1 MNYGVKVI
9 ASFLLISIAIFS
21 YAGYLDDWTD
31 DQICGWMDNP
41 SPPEHMVEEAVK
53 RNLDCAPESAKKK
66 AQEDTGLQIMVYD
79 ADFSDSD
86 KASLSLNDMNNSQS
100 DEGTDIGIYII
111 GQTTETVKTAIVLT
125 SDNDP
130 KVSKVIEVI
139 QGDKFIV
146 DIAEPHELAGSNIKL
161 LLLDIDAPDATKSCP
176 KQMEY
181 GLKVK
186 DFVSQKLKGA
196 SSIKLTNFRKT
207 NTSVVADVIVDG
219 TDLGE
224 ELKAKGYA
232 DSEHGVWKAYFCSAG
247 SAERFAKKYEW
258 HYPNLNKH
266 IFWRERLITLDPDN
280 VERNARA
287 TYTLSQLYFEAGDIN
302 KSLDYLKKSA
312 TWGWLEPLEEL
323 GELLLYG
330 QNYFGINIPINTIE
344 GKKLLKKAHDKG
356 SKSAEL
362 IYCSSLTEDQQ
373 KTCKF

>member
-1 MNYGVKVI
+1 MKISVFLFSLLLTNSVF
-9 ASFLLISIAIFS
+9 ASI
-21 YAGYLDDWTD
+21 LDDWTD

-41 SPPEHMVEEAVK
+41 SPPEYMVEEAVK
-53 RNLDCAPESAKKK
+53 RNLDCAPESAKNE
-66 AQEDTGLQIMVYD
+66 AQEDKGLQITIYD

-86 KASLSLNDMNNSQS
+86 KASLSSNNMNNSES

-125 SDNDP
+125 SDDDP
-130 KVSKVIEVI
+130 TVSKVIEVI

-146 DIAEPHELAGSNIKL
+146 DIAEPHELAGSNINL
-161 LLLDIDAPDATKSCP
+161 LLRDIDAPDTSKSCH

-186 DFVSQKLKGA
+186 DFVSQKLKSA

-207 NTSVVADVIVDG
+207 NTKVIADVNVDG
-219 TDLGE
+219 TDLGKD
-224 ELKAKGYA
+224 LKAMGFA
-232 DSEHGVWKAYFCSAG
+232 DKEYGVWKAYFCSAG
-247 SAERFAKKYEW
+247 AAERFAKKYEV
-258 HYPNLNKH
+258 HYPDLNKH
-266 IFWRERLITLDPDN
+266 IFWRERSIILDPDN

-302 KSLDYLKKSA
+302 KSLDYLKQAA
-312 TWGWLEPLEEL
+312 TWGWLEPLEDL

-330 QNYFGINIPINTIE
+330 QDYFGIDIPKDTIK

-356 SKSAEL
+356 SKTAEL

-373 KTCKF
+373 KTCKL